1 MKQKSILFSLL
12 TSKPSLG
19 FRVWSLGLRVHGVI
33 SFVFMPLLRIRRFT
47 GSFGRLL

>member
-33 SFVFMPLLRIRRFT
+33 FICVYAPSAYTEIYRVVR
-47 GSFGRLL
+47 